1 MAATWLARLGINA
14 RIIDKRG
21 TRALA
26 GRADGVQ
33 SRTVEILDS
42 FKLGDGIRGSAEVLD
57 DMIVWAPVGPNGEIQ
72 RVSRSLVW
80 GTETSITKP
89 CTTHQGRCCRVVAI
103 RLSLLTTL
111 RQAISKP
118 S

>member
-1 MAATWLARLGINA
+1 MAATWLSRLGIST

-33 SRTVEILDS
+33 ARTVEILDS

-57 DMIVWAPVGPNGEIQ
+57 DMIAWAPVGPNGEIK
-72 RVSRSLVW
+72 RVSRALVW

-89 CTTHQGRCCRVVAI
+89 CTTHQGAHG
-103 RLSLLTTL
+103 
-111 RQAISKP
+111 
-118 S
+118 